1 MCPWKSGNSGRTF
14 LEVISPIQK
23 TILHHFG
30 NTPDSEQFYL
40 TGGTALAYFYLKHRK
55 SNDLDFFT
63 SIPEI
68 ITPFS
73 HQLEATLKGQEM
85 SVERRRGFHS
95 FVEFFVKKEKEAT
108 IVQLALDSAF
118 RFDQTVEFP
127 EYPHLKVDS
136 LVDIASNKLLALF
149 GRAALRD
156 FIDVYSLVK
165 KELFTLDDLMD
176 KAKKKD
182 LGFDLYWLGIAFERI
197 KTFDQNSTE
206 MLLLMEPLDFRDLVA
221 FFDHWLE
228 KIIKKIKGS

>member
-1 MCPWKSGNSGRTF
+1 M
-14 LEVISPIQK
+14 EVISPIQK
-23 TILHHFG
+23 TILGYFG

-73 HQLEATLKGQEM
+73 HQLEATFKAQGM

-95 FVEFFVKKEKEAT
+95 FVEFFIRKDSEST

-118 RFDQTVEFP
+118 RFEPTLQFP
-127 EYPHLKVDS
+127 EYPRLKVDS

-149 GRAALRD
+149 GRAAPRD
-156 FIDVYSLVK
+156 FIDVYFLVK
-165 KELFTLDDLMD
+165 KNRFSPDELMD
-176 KAKKKD
+176 KARKKD
-182 LGFDLYWLGIAFERI
+182 PGFDLYWLGVAFERI

-221 FFDHWLE
+221 FFDHWRE
-228 KIIKKIKGS
+228 RIINEIKGF